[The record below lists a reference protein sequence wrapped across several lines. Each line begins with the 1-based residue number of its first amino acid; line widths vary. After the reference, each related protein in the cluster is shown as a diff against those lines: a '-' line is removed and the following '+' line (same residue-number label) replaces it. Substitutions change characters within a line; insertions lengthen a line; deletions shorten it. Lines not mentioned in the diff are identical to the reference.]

1 MLFIL
6 QEHKYRKTI
15 KTLIMSFDFD
25 HRIQLREEGETPSA
39 VPSVPGGAYPQCN
52 ISAPY
57 QTPFNTI
64 GIGNPVMGGSDRF
77 GRSYNFKTKKKK
89 KEKFLNGNYKER

>member
-1 MLFIL
+1 
-6 QEHKYRKTI
+6 
-15 KTLIMSFDFD
+15 MSFDFD
-25 HRIQLREEGETPSA
+25 RRMQLREEGETPSA

-77 GRSYNFKTKKKK
+77 GRSYNFKPKKKNPIPARPTICRWK
-89 KEKFLNGNYKER
+89 K